1 MSRPKNSFRTLPRPQ
16 KEPIRAQKSQ
26 KITLRL
32 SQIQKSESKES

>member
-1 MSRPKNSFRTLPRPQ
+1 MSKPQNSSRALPRPQ

-32 SQIQKSESKES
+32 SQIQKSEFKES